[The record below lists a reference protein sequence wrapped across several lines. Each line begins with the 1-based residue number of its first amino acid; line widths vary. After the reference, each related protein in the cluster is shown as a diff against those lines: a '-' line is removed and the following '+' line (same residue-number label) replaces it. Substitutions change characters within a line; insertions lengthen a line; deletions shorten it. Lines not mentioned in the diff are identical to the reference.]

1 VTRDKG
7 PKGGGKEPHFQEAIS
22 RDLLLAEV
30 WAWARWIG
38 VADRLRE
45 VHIRPMKRKWGSV
58 SPHGRLTLNVD
69 LLAQPP
75 NLRREVIVH
84 ELVHLKLNRGTH
96 GRLFRALVKA
106 YLAQGSPESPA

>member
-1 VTRDKG
+1 MRR
-7 PKGGGKEPHFQEAIS
+7 KEREPTLQEAIS

-30 WAWARWIG
+30 WAWARRIG
-38 VADRLRE
+38 VADRLKE

-58 SPHGRLTLNVD
+58 SSRGRLTLNAD
-69 LLAQPP
+69 LVALPP
-75 NLRREVIVH
+75 NRRREVIVH

-106 YLAQGSPESPA
+106 YLAQGSLENPA